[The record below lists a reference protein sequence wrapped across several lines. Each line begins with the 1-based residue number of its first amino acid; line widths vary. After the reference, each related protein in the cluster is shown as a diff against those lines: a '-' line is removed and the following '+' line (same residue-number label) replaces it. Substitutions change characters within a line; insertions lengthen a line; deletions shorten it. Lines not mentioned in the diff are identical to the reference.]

1 MNELAAT
8 RKKSVADSLKE
19 LDEPNRRSDRVSLQ
33 ERIEQAGLTMP
44 AKTFMMVS
52 AGLGGFA
59 LLATFLVVGEPIA
72 AVLVAAIVGLGLPN
86 WVLSF
91 LRNRRI
97 KRFID
102 EFPNAIDII
111 VRGIKS
117 GLPVGDCLRIIAS
130 EAREPLKS
138 EFRAIIEAQS
148 LGLSVTDAVGRLAKR
163 MPIQE
168 ANFFVIV
175 VQIQQKAGGNLSEA
189 LGNLSRVLRERKKM
203 KAKVSAMSMEAKAS
217 AVIIGSLPF
226 IVAFMVQIA
235 SPGFIT
241 PLFTTQSGHM
251 MLLARLLD
259 DVRHH
264 HDEVDDQLR
273 DLEGGRDVRGDRR
286 PALESRLRRDGAH
299 RRRGC
304 SCGHHRGAALPR
316 EGRTVAAHEGRRRR
330 ARPDPRP

>member
-1 MNELAAT
+1 MDQDSLLIAGLAAISVGALFYVFVYPLLSGDAKAEKRVQALSQTGQQRRSAERLNELAAT

-19 LDEPNRRSDRVSLQ
+19 LDETEQSKRRVSLQ

-44 AKTFMMVS
+44 AKTFLMVS

-59 LLATFLVVGEPIA
+59 LLAAFLVVGEPIA
-72 AVLVAAIVGLGLPN
+72 AVLVAAIAGLGLPN

-91 LRNRRI
+91 LRKRRM

-226 IVAFMVQIA
+226 VVAFMVQIA

-251 MLLARLLD
+251 MLLGSAFWMM
-259 DVRHH
+259 
-264 HDEVDDQLR
+264 
-273 DLEGGRDVRGDRR
+273 
-286 PALESRLRRDGAH
+286 
-299 RRRGC
+299 
-304 SCGHHRGAALPR
+304 CGIIMMKSMINF
-316 EGRTVAAHEGRRRR
+316 EI
-330 ARPDPRP
+330 